1 MTISIL
7 HGLRAA
13 AFGAAVLAAP
23 AAGAAPWFGQA
34 LPPPVNDPTK
44 PILTTAEDLPA
55 QPAVF
60 GPGPKSPL
68 LAGSAL
74 KADVRTIVGF
84 SLESKASG
92 DYLWGRVSGTPAYY
106 KTAAWAVDQLKAAG
120 LKDAHL
126 EDFTATLSIPT
137 AGEARI
143 LGDSAYGEGSGDIV
157 LQSAMVGGRGPV
169 NGSVTAP
176 MIYVGHATA
185 ADLLGRDV
193 KGKIAV
199 LHTTPNPGM
208 YSADE
213 IGRPAELIKAGAVGV
228 IEILDQVGN
237 MQSYDADRHGCG
249 TSLCLTVGGADG
261 YFLENMLG
269 KAGLAGKTVSAKLSS
284 TATTQTGLKTANGVA
299 TIPGKSKRTIIIN
312 AHADA
317 WFVGADDNAGGLAT
331 AIALARYFAK
341 QPKPEHTLVF
351 VVSAGHHTPGRGGPA
366 FRANHDK
373 DYVADTDLFI
383 NLEHVAGQGVIRQ
396 MPVTQ
401 SDNFGRPMVSATT
414 EWPKTVAVS
423 NRAPFLIDVWRQG
436 AACFGLAVQRVV
448 DTAPNGEP
456 GAFRDLQGVP
466 ITQMISAGPLYH
478 TSGETVDSAPD
489 AGLERAARF
498 PRLPD
503 PGGGQGRPRPAQG
516 RAVCGKPDLSGD
528 PLAAA
533 SVGLEPVSAPAGICR
548 ARIVATVAKSPHPD
562 MGA

>member
-1 MTISIL
+1 MVDTVSVD
-7 HGLRAA
+7 LRRS
-13 AFGAAVLAAP
+13 LR
-23 AAGAAPWFGQA
+23 
-34 LPPPVNDPTK
+34 
-44 PILTTAEDLPA
+44 
-55 QPAVF
+55 VF

-351 VVSAGHHTPGRGGPA
+351 VVSAGHHTPGLGIPD
-366 FRANHDK
+366 FRLRHET
-373 DYVADTDLFI
+373 DYVAPADLII
-383 NLEHVAGQGVIRQ
+383 NLEHVADSGMVRSS
-396 MPVTQ
+396 TTTHE
-401 SDNFGRPMVSATT
+401 NFGRPMVATTT
-414 EWPKTVAVS
+414 EWPKAVAVS
-423 NRAPFLIDVWRQG
+423 NRAPLLVDVWRQG
-436 AACFGLAVQRVV
+436 ATCFGLAIQRVV
-448 DTAPNGEP
+448 DRSPPGELGSYLNIERMANALNP
-456 GAFRDLQGVP
+456 RGSAAYSGLKNVTDVP
-466 ITQMISAGPLYH
+466 LTQMIAAGPLYH
-478 TSGETVDSAPD
+478 TTGEAVDSVPD
-489 AGLERAARF
+489 EGLERAARF
-498 PRLPD
+498 HAYLIQAADKATSEQLRGAPVPPRT
-503 PGGGQGRPRPAQG
+503 GCPAT
-516 RAVCGKPDLSGD
+516 P
-528 PLAAA
+528 
-533 SVGLEPVSAPAGICR
+533 
-548 ARIVATVAKSPHPD
+548 
-562 MGA
+562 